1 MGRLLALLAT
11 VIALTTGLVTVF
23 GLVSGAFPLL
33 TNLLLQ
39 FAVITVGLA
48 ILIGIINL
56 LSVHVRRIA
65 GRQRGWVYSFALVA
79 STLVVIG
86 LWLAGADRENRLVL
100 EAVQVSIESSLAALV
115 LFALVYGAYR
125 LMSQRVTWHAVV
137 FTAALLIMLLGALP
151 LAEAGLL
158 TEVRAWL
165 LAVPVSAGARGI
177 LLGIALAT
185 IVAGIRVLVGQEQS
199 YRE

>member
-125 LMSQRVTWHAVV
+125 LMRQRVTWHAVV

-185 IVAGIRVLVGQEQS
+185 IVAGIRVLVGQERS

>member
-65 GRQRGWVYSFALVA
+65 GRQRGWVYSFVLVA

-125 LMSQRVTWHAVV
+125 LMRQRVTWHAVV

>member
-65 GRQRGWVYSFALVA
+65 GRQRGWVYSFVLVA

-125 LMSQRVTWHAVV
+125 LMRQRVTWHAVV

-185 IVAGIRVLVGQEQS
+185 IVAGIRVLVGQERS